1 MLHPSHIDV
10 SADFFLVLVG
20 GGVGVVMILT
30 LLVPCIDSSPIAAA
44 KKASKVLQL
53 ASCSSQFLYSTFQNI
68 PCLRMQPR
76 TKNFMYQA
84 SLFH

>member
-1 MLHPSHIDV
+1 MDV
-10 SADFFLVLVG
+10 SADFFSVLVG
-20 GGVGVVMILT
+20 GGVGVVMIPT
-30 LLVPCIDSSPIAAA
+30 LLFPCIDSSPIAAA

-53 ASCSSQFLYSTFQNI
+53 ASCSSQFLYTDFQNI
-68 PCLRMQPR
+68 PCLKMQPR

>member
-1 MLHPSHIDV
+1 MLHLSHIDD

-20 GGVGVVMILT
+20 GGVGVVMIPT

-44 KKASKVLQL
+44 KKTSKLLQL
-53 ASCSSQFLYSTFQNI
+53 ACCSSQFLYTNFQNI
-68 PCLRMQPR
+68 PCLKMQPR